1 MPEVELFSPGSLGT
15 CWYGKYHYLEPWV
28 GCEHN
33 CPYCYSRSRISVRE
47 SLRKH
52 GTKFDCPI
60 PLLPPEQL
68 LRAIDKEANSGLINI
83 VKLSRYTDIFTPQFV
98 QNGLS
103 HAILEVLAKSKVKRI
118 IITTKGLPSSEI
130 IRLMTDN
137 AAKFSYNAAFRPS
150 GLLPESPLA
159 AFDSHLNPIEERLQA
174 AQQIQSG
181 GCLTTIHCD
190 PFVAGIDDAPEALYP
205 FLELLK
211 KYHLNRV
218 MWSYLLFSPG
228 IMEEVR
234 RAVPAADLDKILS
247 RYNTETGRQVLPN
260 QEDTISWA
268 QNNETALKSVDTV
281 AQALIAGGFQ
291 FVLCSLKSIK
301 GLDLSKYPRTMLCDG
316 KFYA

>member
-1 MPEVELFSPGSLGT
+1 
-15 CWYGKYHYLEPWV
+15 
-28 GCEHN
+28 
-33 CPYCYSRSRISVRE
+33 
-47 SLRKH
+47 
-52 GTKFDCPI
+52 
-60 PLLPPEQL
+60 
-68 LRAIDKEANSGLINI
+68 
-83 VKLSRYTDIFTPQFV
+83 
-98 QNGLS
+98 
-103 HAILEVLAKSKVKRI
+103 
-118 IITTKGLPSSEI
+118 
-130 IRLMTDN
+130 
-137 AAKFSYNAAFRPS
+137 
-150 GLLPESPLA
+150 
-159 AFDSHLNPIEERLQA
+159 
-174 AQQIQSG
+174 
-181 GCLTTIHCD
+181 
-190 PFVAGIDDAPEALYP
+190 
-205 FLELLK
+205 
-211 KYHLNRV
+211 